1 MVRLNWF
8 NPLPSSNSRGTEGER
23 RAEAY
28 LAQYGLELVERNYR
42 CRFGE
47 IDLICRDG
55 NALVFVEVRVR
66 KNRDFGGA
74 AESLTG
80 RKQRRILAAA
90 RHYLAGKQ
98 PLPPCRFDAVLLS
111 GPDMAEIE
119 WIKCAFTE

>member
-1 MVRLNWF
+1 MRLNWL

-28 LAQYGLELVERNYR
+28 LAQHGLELVERNYR

-47 IDLICRDG
+47 IDLVCREG
-55 NALVFVEVRVR
+55 KTLVFVEVRVR
-66 KNRDFGGA
+66 KNANFGGA

-80 RKQRRILAAA
+80 RKQQRLLAAA
-90 RHYLAGKQ
+90 RHYLAGKN

-111 GPDMAEIE
+111 GQDMTAIE
-119 WIKCAFTE
+119 WIKSAFTE